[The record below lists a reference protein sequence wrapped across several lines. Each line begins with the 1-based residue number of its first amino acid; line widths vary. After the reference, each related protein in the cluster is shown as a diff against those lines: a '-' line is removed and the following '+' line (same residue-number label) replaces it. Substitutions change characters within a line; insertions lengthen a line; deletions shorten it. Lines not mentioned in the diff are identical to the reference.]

1 MTTPQYYE
9 FFCPV
14 KILAGLSA
22 LDHLAFEL
30 GQYNAKHPLIIT
42 DNGVKSAGLVA
53 LVTDSLAASDMTASE
68 FSDVPPDS
76 SFTTVK
82 NVATFYRKQG
92 CDAIIAVGGGSVID
106 TAKAVNILV
115 SENANDLRPF
125 AGAHKLARPLKP
137 LIILP
142 TTAGTGSE
150 VTSVAV
156 ISDTVNHT
164 KVSFLSHYLLPN
176 IALLDPRMTQS
187 LPPRITAMTAM
198 DAMTHA
204 IEAYLGLAKNPMS
217 DAYASQAIRLIS
229 DNLLA
234 VIDNRNDSEK
244 RLALAQASTMAG
256 IAFSNS
262 MVGLVH
268 SLGHATGAVCG
279 LPHGQCMSIF
289 LPAVLEYNKPVAS
302 DMIGELLLPLAGAD
316 VYAKTPANQRADKVI
331 ETLKQLKDSLHT
343 KTGLARTLSETG
355 KVTESQFDD
364 IIAKALDDGS
374 IIYSPIE
381 ADKDDLLKIIQRA
394 Y

>member
-1 MTTPQYYE
+1 MSQYYE

-30 GQYNAKHPLIIT
+30 SQYNVKNPLILT
-42 DNGVKSAGLVA
+42 DSGVKAAGLLDVV
-53 LVTDSLAASDMTASE
+53 LDSLNTSNMATTIYDN
-68 FSDVPPDS
+68 VPPDS
-76 SFTTVK
+76 SFTTVSE
-82 NVATFYRKQG
+82 VAQHYQALG
-92 CDAIIAVGGGSVID
+92 CDAIVAVGGGSVID
-106 TAKAVNILV
+106 TAKATNILV
-115 SENANDLRPF
+115 SENAEDLRPF
-125 AGAHKLARPLKP
+125 AGAHKLTRPLKP
-137 LIILP
+137 LIIIP

-156 ISDTVNHT
+156 ISDNTSHT

-187 LPPRITAMTAM
+187 LPPKITVMTAM
-198 DAMTHA
+198 DALTHA

-217 DAYASQAIRLIS
+217 DAYAVSAIRLIA

-234 VIDNRNDSEK
+234 VLDTPTDSEK

-279 LPHGQCMSIF
+279 LPHGQCMSIY
-289 LPAVLEYNKPVAS
+289 LPFVLEFNQQKIAQP
-302 DMIGELLLPLAGAD
+302 IGELLLPLAGTD
-316 VYAKTPANQRADKVI
+316 IYAKTPESQRADKVI
-331 ETLKQLKDSLHT
+331 ETIQQLKETLHA

-355 KVTESQFDD
+355 KVTTADFDT
-364 IIAKALDDGS
+364 IANKALDDGS
-374 IIYSPIE
+374 IIYNVVE
-381 ADKDDLLKIIQRA
+381 TDKNDILALVQKA
-394 Y
+394 F